1 MMDEKAVIPLLAGTS
16 SLIALRHHH
25 VIVELPKGLP
35 TAERGRRLLNLERAL
50 REGVDPK
57 AEVFLEPMQDKN
69 AIRRFRGVIVT

>member
-1 MMDEKAVIPLLAGTS
+1 MIDEQTVVPLLAGTS

-35 TAERGRRLLNLERAL
+35 TAERGRRLLSLERTL

-57 AEVFLEPMQDKN
+57 AEVFLEPRQDANKL
-69 AIRRFRGVIVT
+69 RQRLRGVTL